1 MICENLRPINLTA
14 SKEEGHSLEGEGV
27 MNFELKEMLEKMVEA
42 KASDL
47 YFKVDSPPYLRI
59 DGKLEPTG
67 GEPLAPKDSEEL
79 ASNIMN
85 ERQRKHFQEKSEL
98 DLAYHLPEVGRF
110 RANIFRQRGY
120 VGLVFRLVRTDILSF
135 EELNLPPKILRQLS
149 LEPRGLVLVTGIA
162 GSGKST
168 TLAAMVDYINA
179 HRKAHIVTIEDPI
192 EFLHEDKKSIIS
204 QREVGIDT
212 DTFADALRHVIRQ
225 SPDVILIGEM
235 RDLETISAAITAA
248 ETGHLVLSTLHTI
261 DATQTLERI
270 INFFPPY
277 QHEEIRTELSF
288 ILKGVI
294 SLRLLPRAS
303 GKGRIPAVATMLS
316 TPTVRKLILEGRTT
330 DLYGAIEKG
339 NLFGMQ
345 TFNQALVKLYQ
356 EGLVSFDDALES
368 SDSPDEFRLIAEGIR
383 TGTGSIEK

>member
-1 MICENLRPINLTA
+1 MDFKLSEILQ
-14 SKEEGHSLEGEGV
+14 
-27 MNFELKEMLEKMVEA
+27 KMVKA

-47 YFKVDSPPYLRI
+47 YFKVDSPPYLRV
-59 DGKLEPTG
+59 DGKLEPIE
-67 GEPLAPKDSEEL
+67 GESLTAKDTEEL
-79 ASNIMN
+79 AYSIMN

-110 RANIFRQRGY
+110 RANVFRQRGY
-120 VGLVFRLVRTDILSF
+120 VGLVFRLVRTDIQSF
-135 EELNLPPKILRQLS
+135 EELNLPAEILQQLS

-179 HRKAHIVTIEDPI
+179 HRRAHIVTIEDPI

-248 ETGHLVLSTLHTI
+248 ETGHLILSTLHTI
-261 DATQTLERI
+261 DATQTMERI

-277 QHEEIRTELSF
+277 QHEEIRMELSF

-294 SLRLLPRAS
+294 SLRLLPLAL
-303 GKGRIPAVATMLS
+303 GKGRIPAVAIMLS
-316 TPTVRKLILEGRTT
+316 TPTVRKLILEGRTA

-345 TFNQALVKLYQ
+345 TFNQALAKLYQ
-356 EGLVSFDDALES
+356 DGLISFDDALES
-368 SDSPDEFRLIAEGIR
+368 SDSPDEFKLIAEGIR
-383 TGTGSIEK
+383 TGTDSIDK

>member
-1 MICENLRPINLTA
+1 MD
-14 SKEEGHSLEGEGV
+14 
-27 MNFELKEMLEKMVEA
+27 FELRDILEKMVAA

-47 YFKVDSPPYLRI
+47 YFKVNSLPHLRI

-67 GEPLAPKDSEEL
+67 EQALTAEDTEEL
-79 ASNIMN
+79 AASIMN
-85 ERQRKHFQEKSEL
+85 DRQRRCFQEKSEL

-120 VGLVFRLVRTDILSF
+120 VGLVFRLVRTDIQSF
-135 EELNLPPKILRQLS
+135 GALNLPAKILQQLS

-168 TLAAMVDYINA
+168 TLAAMVDYINT
-179 HRKAHIVTIEDPI
+179 HRRSHIVTIEDPI
-192 EFLHEDKKSIIS
+192 EFLHEDKKSIVS

-212 DTFADALRHVIRQ
+212 NTFADALKHVIRQ

-235 RDLETISAAITAA
+235 RDLETVSAAITAA
-248 ETGHLVLSTLHTI
+248 ETGHLVLSTLHTM

-277 QHEEIRTELSF
+277 QHEEIRMELSF

-294 SLRLLPRAS
+294 SLRLLPLAL
-303 GKGRIPAVATMLS
+303 GKGRIPAVAVMLS
-316 TPTVRKLILEGRTT
+316 TPTVRKLILEGRTA
-330 DLYGAIEKG
+330 DLYGAIERG

-345 TFNQALVKLYQ
+345 TFNQSLAQLYQ
-356 EGLVSFDDALES
+356 DGLVRFDDALEF
-368 SDSPDEFRLIAEGIR
+368 SDSPDEFRLIAEGIS
-383 TGTGSIEK
+383 TGTDSIGK